1 MRRGPVHESGSATGD
16 GGPGASVPVHSAACA
31 LLGISR
37 SSLYHRP
44 EAASEV
50 DLSLIGE
57 IDGRYLETPFCGSK
71 RMKAWLERRGM
82 QVSRKRLMR
91 AIGAADH
98 LPAATVLPE
107 AITTS
112 ASLSLL
118 IISSGVCFLFAISS
132 PFFAQDPKNLPGPF
146 FGGQVKGNRSITGV
160 QQLSSDP
167 HIESFDG
174 LDLPGLA
181 QEVPAVVERARARR
195 ENEPRYPAYVKPAPP
210 ARCQHR
216 RWQESAQP
224 ATEEG
229 EAEQQQPETLRFSD
243 GRTRTSR
250 ARLGAVGQVAA
261 RIGGGCLPMRP
272 PVLAFLHLWWNGHGE
287 ELAGGTSHRLIWT
300 STCPGSRARCNG
312 RGAKPRWHIYAGFFC
327 CLGKWD
333 FSIKLRR
340 SLAETTVSAAEY
352 TGM

>member
-1 MRRGPVHESGSATGD
+1 MTKVRSVCRTRNSPVWEFSHIAKDTSSQFGMPRPTGTVVRAIWYEQCIKGSETMRRGPVHESGPATGD

-50 DLSLIGE
+50 YLSLIGE

-160 QQLSSDP
+160 QQPLLTPTSSP
-167 HIESFDG
+167 FDG

-181 QEVPAVVERARARR
+181 QEVPAVVERARQGGKT
-195 ENEPRYPAYVKPAPP
+195 NPGIPP
-210 ARCQHR
+210 
-216 RWQESAQP
+216 
-224 ATEEG
+224 T
-229 EAEQQQPETLRFSD
+229 
-243 GRTRTSR
+243 
-250 ARLGAVGQVAA
+250 
-261 RIGGGCLPMRP
+261 
-272 PVLAFLHLWWNGHGE
+272 
-287 ELAGGTSHRLIWT
+287 
-300 STCPGSRARCNG
+300 
-312 RGAKPRWHIYAGFFC
+312 
-327 CLGKWD
+327 
-333 FSIKLRR
+333 
-340 SLAETTVSAAEY
+340 
-352 TGM
+352 